1 VDTCSI
7 WTRILFHPA
16 AVLPLSYLPLTDIQ
30 HWPKVCMNTVLS
42 FWAPVCKPR
51 VKVCRIIASAARMDC
66 AARRCHY
73 LPRPLRLRSHSW
85 HRPPIY

>member
-16 AVLPLSYLPLTDIQ
+16 AALPLSYLPLTDIQ

-42 FWAPVCKPR
+42 F
-51 VKVCRIIASAARMDC
+51 
-66 AARRCHY
+66 
-73 LPRPLRLRSHSW
+73 
-85 HRPPIY
+85 